1 MQKCQQSHTDVR
13 GAAQLDL
20 CWAGEETETVLTI
33 LAWVQAERGPVQHC
47 SVLANIPD
55 VEVDEDR
62 QGGESRHSEPGQH
75 EDVRQHDELQEQQR
89 RCVNYTCHRIINMR
103 FNVNHSQ
110 VRWS

>member
-1 MQKCQQSHTDVR
+1 MR
-13 GAAQLDL
+13 GAEQLDL
-20 CWAGEETETVLTI
+20 FWAGEETETGLTI

-55 VEVDEDR
+55 VEVYEDG

-89 RCVNYTCHRIINMR
+89 NAEQRGAVSIKSVTVINVR
-103 FNVNHSQ
+103 FNVLHSQ

>member
-1 MQKCQQSHTDVR
+1 MR
-13 GAAQLDL
+13 GAEQLDL
-20 CWAGEETETVLTI
+20 RWAGEETETGLTI

-55 VEVDEDR
+55 VEVYEDG

-75 EDVRQHDELQEQQR
+75 EDVRQHDELQRNAEQR
-89 RCVNYTCHRIINMR
+89 GAVSIKSVTVINVR
-103 FNVNHSQ
+103 FNVLHSQ